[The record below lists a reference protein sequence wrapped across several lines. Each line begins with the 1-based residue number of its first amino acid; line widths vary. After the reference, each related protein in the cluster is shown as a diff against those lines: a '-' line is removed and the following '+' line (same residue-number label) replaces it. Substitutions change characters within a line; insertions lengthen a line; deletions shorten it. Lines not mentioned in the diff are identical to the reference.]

1 MRISPHHEIY
11 NSKLFCQYYIC
22 TSEICQRYMRSGG
35 MLHITENR
43 LYVLVKIM
51 KELMKVMM
59 KALMKE
65 CYNDDTTHIIIYEEA
80 FCSTKR

>member
-11 NSKLFCQYYIC
+11 NSKLFVNTIYVPV
-22 TSEICQRYMRSGG
+22 MRSGG

>member
-11 NSKLFCQYYIC
+11 NSKLFVNTIYVPVKYVNV
-22 TSEICQRYMRSGG
+22 MRSGG